1 MAFNLRHRL
10 GRSVL
15 TLLAPLAFALGLT
28 TTAESAWLA
37 TASSPAAAQART
49 LSTSATPTTTFS
61 RPKVTLTWTASSF
74 ANGGAVPAYV
84 VRRYNAVTGASQGGS
99 NSCAGLVTALT
110 CSENNAP
117 AGTWRYT
124 ITSAAGTWRG
134 TESPQSL
141 PIIVA

>member
-1 MAFNLRHRL
+1 MAFTRHRL
-10 GRSVL
+10 GRSIL

-37 TASSPAAAQART
+37 AASSPAAARART
-49 LSTSATPTTTFS
+49 LSTSATPTATFN
-61 RPKVTLTWTASSF
+61 RPKVTITWSASSF

-84 VRRYNAVTGASQGGS
+84 VRRYNAATGASHAVS
-99 NSCAGLVTALT
+99 NTCSGLVTALT
-110 CSENNAP
+110 CTENNAP

-124 ITSAAGTWRG
+124 IISAAGTWRG

-141 PIIVA
+141 PIVVA